1 MAKQTLEDQARGT
14 EPTAAEVRA
23 ALDRI
28 LRSRCF
34 EHAARAS
41 DFLRFVVGKTL
52 AGEGNQLKGYSIAI
66 HVFGRSADF
75 DAKSDPLVRVEALR
89 LRQRLTEYYA
99 GEGAEERVR
108 LELPRGGYALKASF
122 TSPQP
127 QRVEAAA
134 PAPTQRNAVAQ
145 LWSRVR
151 VAAVAAAALLVSVS
165 TVPQRQTRAV
175 DPPPAASTPAR
186 AHRTQIT
193 VVPLENI
200 GTGARFDRLAAALT
214 EEIMLRLDG
223 LDLYVIATQA
233 KSYRSGKMLDGV
245 LHAEHSYVLTGSVRD
260 QADGARITLRIIEAE
275 TRAQIWTQ
283 AYDEPP
289 GIEEQPELQSKIA
302 RDAAAAAALFG
313 PVFDA
318 ELALARRSTQSL
330 ELPDCQTRYRAFRRA
345 TDPALFPE
353 AFACFEGLVAR
364 QPQLGHAWAG
374 LAMLYIDEHVYYSG
388 AGDRGAA
395 LARARAAVH
404 RALELD
410 ATNVLANVALTRYQY
425 YDGDPE
431 FARTAERT
439 IALDPDNP
447 EMLGLL
453 GILLTAHG
461 ESARGLE
468 LVARAI
474 ELSPQRR
481 GLFNLAHVFADLQD
495 GKPCDA
501 LLQAQGME
509 ANKWFIAHMV
519 TAAAAGLCGDEAAA
533 AEARSRLLAAIPS
546 FEAEAVGLVDLWRFN
561 PPLREAV
568 LNGLQA
574 AGLEVQP
581 RDATVLRDRS
591 ADASHER

>member
-1 MAKQTLEDQARGT
+1 MAKQTLEQRARAA
-14 EPTAAEVRA
+14 EPTAAEVEA
-23 ALDRI
+23 ALERI

-41 DFLRFVVGKTL
+41 DFLRFVVAKTL
-52 AGEGNQLKGYSIAI
+52 AGERDQLKGYTIAI

-122 TSPQP
+122 ASPQP
-127 QRVEAAA
+127 RPVEAAA
-134 PAPTQRNAVAQ
+134 LAPTQRKAVAR

-165 TVPQRQTRAV
+165 TVPQRQMPIV
-175 DPPPAASTPAR
+175 DASAAASTPAA

-193 VVPLENI
+193 VVPLDNI
-200 GTGARFDRLAAALT
+200 GTDARFDRLAAALT

-233 KSYRSGKMLDGV
+233 KWYRPGKVLDGV
-245 LHAEHSYVLTGSVRD
+245 LRTEHSYVLTGSVRD

-275 TRAQIWTQ
+275 TGAQIWAA

-289 GIEEQPELQSKIA
+289 GIEEQPELQSKVA

-318 ELALARRSTQSL
+318 ELALARRSTHSL
-330 ELPDCQTRYRAFRRA
+330 ELQDCRTRYRAFRRA

-353 AFACFEGLVAR
+353 AFACFQGLVAR

-395 LARARAAVH
+395 LARARAAV
-404 RALELD
+404 RKAIELD
-410 ATNVLANVALTRYQY
+410 ATNVLANAALARYQY

-431 FARTAERT
+431 FARTAERAV
-439 IALDPDNP
+439 ALDPNNP
-447 EMLGLL
+447 ELLGLM
-453 GILLTAHG
+453 GILFTAYG
-461 ESARGLE
+461 DSARGLE

-474 ELSPQRR
+474 ELSPQPR
-481 GLFNLAHVFADLQD
+481 GVLNLAHVFADLED
-495 GKPCDA
+495 GKPCAA
-501 LLQAQGME
+501 LAYAEGME

-519 TAAAAGLCGDEAAA
+519 TAAAAGLCGDETVA
-533 AEARSRLLAAIPS
+533 AEARGRLLAVTPS
-546 FEAEAVGLVDLWRFN
+546 FETEAVGLIDLWRFN
-561 PPLREAV
+561 PALRAAI
-568 LNGLQA
+568 LDGLQA
-574 AGLEVQP
+574 AGLDVRQ
-581 RDATVLRDRS
+581 RDAAEPR
-591 ADASHER
+591 